1 MKDTLFSVVLVCAPI
16 REVEIEA
23 TVGYQAHAAFLN
35 AIRRADPHLSAM
47 LHDPQVPIRPFT
59 VSPLGAV
66 PPVRDGLVRL
76 DPARDYWLR
85 FTILYAPIFQR
96 FMERFLESED
106 RPVLHLHPAE
116 MAVREI
122 LVTPGSHPWS
132 GYTSWAQLVQDA
144 SQEPEITLQFVSPT
158 AFSFGQKE
166 WGKKIV
172 VLPQPELVFGS
183 LLRVWNSYAPPPL
196 RLEEAGLRAYLEEQ
210 VVIRRIGGLRTRMLR
225 LRGLPQ
231 VGFVGTATYG
241 LMGENEVARLALNLL
256 ADFAFYAGV
265 GMKTT
270 MGMGQCRKLAAPLS
284 DAPPAPRS

>member
-1 MKDTLFSVVLVCAPI
+1 MNETASQPTLFSVVLVCSPV

-23 TVGYQAHAAFLN
+23 TVGHQAHAAFLD
-35 AIRRADPHLSAM
+35 AIRQADPRLSAM
-47 LHDPQVPIRPFT
+47 LHDPQVSIRPFT
-59 VSPLGAV
+59 VSPLGAM
-66 PPVRDGLVRL
+66 PSVRNGRVRL
-76 DPARDYWLR
+76 NPARNYWLR
-85 FTILYAPIFQR
+85 FTILYAPIFRR
-96 FMERFLESED
+96 FMERFLESGD
-106 RPVLHLHPAE
+106 PPVLRLHPAE

-122 LVTPGSHPWS
+122 LVTPGTHPWS

-144 SQEPEITLQFVSPT
+144 APEPELTLQFVSPT

-183 LLRVWNSYAPPPL
+183 LLRVWNGYAPPPL
-196 RLEEAGLRAYLEEQ
+196 RLEEAGLRAYLEEH
-210 VVIRRIGGLRTRMLR
+210 VVIREIRGLQTRMLR

-231 VGFVGTATYG
+231 VGFVGTITYG

-270 MGMGQCRKLAAPLS
+270 MGMGQCRRWRVSPE
-284 DAPPAPRS
+284 R